1 MIVTVAVFLCP
12 IPILNFI
19 LVATATEPVQVALY
33 ALFVVA
39 AFTGLLGAALF
50 AATNLDDH
58 LFLVFVKEGQ
68 YRHQDK
74 WGK

>member
-39 AFTGLLGAALF
+39 AFTGLLDAALF

-58 LFLVFVKEGQ
+58 LFLVFAKEEQSQLQG
-68 YRHQDK
+68 R
-74 WGK
+74 